1 MFAIE
6 LAQQCSDHSTTD
18 QCISNPGPSETLYLT
33 EWGDITEGAVLN
45 GLITLAGVAQLGVAL
60 HSLRGE
66 ADPGG
71 LAAGGVGGV
80 QVVVTLEHHQLTLSL
95 GNVCGEGPQDV
106 AQDSLHLHPQL
117 SAHAQTGG

>member
-1 MFAIE
+1 MHPKSS
-6 LAQQCSDHSTTD
+6 Q
-18 QCISNPGPSETLYLT
+18 GPQTLYLT
-33 EWGDITEGAVLN
+33 ERGDITEGAILN
-45 GLITLAGVAQLGVAL
+45 SFIALAGVAQLGVAL